1 MFFFGFAHIA
11 ALCCCCCV
19 VRLAVVVARLFAL
32 LLRWGRAMD
41 IFISQGS
48 VSGPPVINP
57 LRWGLVTD
65 GGWDRGDWCTH
76 TWCTNP
82 PCVNLTAFALSFMG
96 VW

>member
-1 MFFFGFAHIA
+1 MSICVYVCMYIYIYIYVFFGFAHIA

-48 VSGPPVINP
+48 VSGPPGSTP
-57 LRWGLVTD
+57 S
-65 GGWDRGDWCTH
+65 GGG
-76 TWCTNP
+76 
-82 PCVNLTAFALSFMG
+82 
-96 VW
+96 